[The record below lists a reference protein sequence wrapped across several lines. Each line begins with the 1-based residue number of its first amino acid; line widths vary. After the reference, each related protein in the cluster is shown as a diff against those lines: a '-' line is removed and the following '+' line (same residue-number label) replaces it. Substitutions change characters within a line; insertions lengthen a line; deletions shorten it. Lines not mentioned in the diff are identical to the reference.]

1 MAVSAKLKGC
11 FCGVASAICYGTN
24 PFGALGLQAEGI
36 TAGSMLF
43 YRFAIATVIIAIFLI
58 CQRESFAVTR
68 KELLILTV
76 LGVLFGVSSL
86 GLFLSFNY
94 MEAGVASTILFVY
107 PVMVAVI
114 MAVVFRERISLGTFV
129 AIILSLG
136 GIGLLY
142 QGNGE
147 ANLSLIGMLFV
158 LQGSLTYAIYFVVT
172 NKAPLNLPPMKVTF
186 YVLIFSTITVSLYSL
201 MAEDSKIQWLET
213 PEMWGYA
220 LSLSLVSTIISLV
233 LLTIAIKEI
242 GSTPTAIMGALEP
255 LTAVLIG
262 VLLFGENF
270 TWRLVG
276 GIILIRGAV
285 MLIILGNAFS
295 SKSKADNPT

>member
-1 MAVSAKLKGC
+1 MIVPAKLKGM
-11 FCGVASAICYGTN
+11 FCGIASAICYGTN

-36 TAGSMLF
+36 TAGSTLF
-43 YRFAIATVIIAIFLI
+43 YRFVIAGVILGVFLI
-58 CQRESFAVTR
+58 GKRENFSVTK
-68 KELLILTV
+68 KELAV
-76 LGVLFGVSSL
+76 LAALGILFGFSSL

-114 MAVVFRERISLGTFV
+114 MATVFRERVSLGTII

-147 ANLSLIGMLFV
+147 ANLSLAGMLLV
-158 LQGSLTYAIYFVVT
+158 LMSSLTYAIYIIIT
-172 NKAPLNLPPMKVTF
+172 NKVPLNLSPMKSTF
-186 YVLIFSTITVSLYSL
+186 YVLMFAVLTVFVYSV
-201 MAEDSKIQWLET
+201 AFGDSQIQWLDT
-213 PEMWGYA
+213 SAKWGYA
-220 LSLSLVSTIISLV
+220 LSLALVSTIISLI
-233 LLTIAIKEI
+233 LLTVAIKEI

-262 VLLFGENF
+262 VLFFGEHF

-276 GIILIRGAV
+276 GIILIMGAV
-285 MLIILGNAFS
+285 LLIIVNSAYRS
-295 SKSKADNPT
+295 RKKT

>member
-58 CQRESFAVTR
+58 CQRESFTVTR

-136 GIGLLY
+136 G
-142 QGNGE
+142 
-147 ANLSLIGMLFV
+147 
-158 LQGSLTYAIYFVVT
+158 
-172 NKAPLNLPPMKVTF
+172 
-186 YVLIFSTITVSLYSL
+186 
-201 MAEDSKIQWLET
+201 
-213 PEMWGYA
+213 
-220 LSLSLVSTIISLV
+220 
-233 LLTIAIKEI
+233 
-242 GSTPTAIMGALEP
+242 
-255 LTAVLIG
+255 
-262 VLLFGENF
+262 
-270 TWRLVG
+270 
-276 GIILIRGAV
+276 
-285 MLIILGNAFS
+285 
-295 SKSKADNPT
+295 